1 VIRRAATA
9 AVASAAALAALS
21 ASGCGDEGRTALTDT
36 QRTSSPALTQAPT
49 PPPTPTATQPATG
62 AAPAPTTP
70 ATGTVD
76 ERSGGAVA
84 PEEQEGGAGD
94 ETAAR
99 TPITISIDGDSVTP
113 RESRV
118 PPFLGVKLT
127 LRSRDGAAHSV
138 RIATVPGQFE
148 VPASGASAR
157 DVDGL
162 QPGTYAVL
170 VDGRSTDAVLRVG
183 TGG

>member
-1 VIRRAATA
+1 MRGRAIGA
-9 AVASAAALAALS
+9 AVAALAA
-21 ASGCGDEGRTALTDT
+21 ASPALAGCGGDDERTALTET
-36 QRTSSPALTQAPT
+36 QRTASPALTSE
-49 PPPTPTATQPATG
+49 PPASTTPTTSSDRLGTAEPEIET
-62 AAPAPTTP
+62 APS
-70 ATGTVD
+70 GTA
-76 ERSGGAVA
+76 RSGGLQA

-118 PPFLGVKLT
+118 PPFLGVRLT

-148 VPASGASAR
+148 VPASGVSAR
-157 DVDGL
+157 EVDGL

-170 VDGRSTDAVLRVG
+170 VDGRSTDAVLRVA